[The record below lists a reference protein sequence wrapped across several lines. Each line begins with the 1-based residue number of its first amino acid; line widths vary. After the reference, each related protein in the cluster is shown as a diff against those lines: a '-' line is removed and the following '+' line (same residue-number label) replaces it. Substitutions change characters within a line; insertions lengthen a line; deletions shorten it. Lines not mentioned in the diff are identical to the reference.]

1 MSGAL
6 RPWYVHASRERA
18 TVSGPSASFAISTQV
33 PPAKE
38 IPLNSRET
46 KPDPR
51 AAAATVLVVEDDR
64 AVRLLFT
71 KVLQAAGYH
80 VIACEN
86 GSAGLETARKHLEK
100 LDAIVTDARMPGMG
114 GQRLIARVRSLK
126 PNLPGIVVSGN
137 VIEGVSDATT
147 VFLCKPVT
155 PGALTRELRRLLC
168 DRM

>member
-1 MSGAL
+1 L
-6 RPWYVHASRERA
+6 REKRPETHA
-18 TVSGPSASFAISTQV
+18 P
-33 PPAKE
+33 
-38 IPLNSRET
+38 
-46 KPDPR
+46 
-51 AAAATVLVVEDDR
+51 AATVLVVEDDR

-86 GSAGLETARKHLEK
+86 GSAGLEFARKHLET
-100 LDAIVTDARMPGMG
+100 LDAIVTDAKMPGMG

-126 PNLPGIVVSGN
+126 PDIPAIVVSGN
-137 VIEGVSDATT
+137 VIEGPTDSTT

-155 PGALTRELRRLLC
+155 PGGLTRELQRLLC